1 MPWMIMTITLY
12 VLGAVMAIAYLASTE
27 EDASRAEILG
37 CSIFWPLWVLVIAL
51 MTPIK
56 IAIEEWEERRE
67 ER

>member
-1 MPWMIMTITLY
+1 MIWMWMTITLY
-12 VLGAVMAIAYLASTE
+12 ILGAVLAIAYLASTE
-27 EDASRAEILG
+27 DEASRVEIIFF
-37 CSIFWPLWVLVIAL
+37 SILWPLWVLVIAL